1 MDENKV
7 FINNILYKKVA
18 IEPKYLNKNIEK
30 YILNNLKF
38 NLEGKCIKEGFVLPD
53 SIKIV
58 RRSVG
63 KTYGCDFSG
72 NIVYDIV
79 YSAKICNPAEN
90 DIISCVIKNINK
102 LGVLAE
108 NGPLSIIIAKQYHQ
122 DKSIFKNIEI
132 GDYINIKVLG
142 KKFELNDFKISVI
155 GQIVQEGK
163 IKTKKKIKVIS
174 NNHDFK
180 NVNIKYEK
188 NIPLMND
195 SNANADVD
203 ANANANANA
212 DVDANAD
219 ANVDANADVNA
230 DANSSDPE
238 EYLENDDIE
247 NDFDYNKEYDEDI
260 ISDEEI

>member
-18 IEPKYLNKNIEK
+18 IEPRYLNKNIEK
-30 YILNNLKF
+30 YILNNLKL
-38 NLEGKCIKEGFVLPD
+38 NLEGKCIKEGFVQPD

-79 YSAKICNPAEN
+79 YSAKICNPVEN

-102 LGVLAE
+102 LGILAE

-142 KKFELNDFKISVI
+142 KKYELNDFKISVI

-174 NNHDFK
+174 NNYDFK
-180 NVNIKYEK
+180 EEKNEKSNIKYETD
-188 NIPLMND
+188 IPLID
-195 SNANADVD
+195 NANK
-203 ANANANANA
+203 NELNNSS
-212 DVDANAD
+212 
-219 ANVDANADVNA
+219 
-230 DANSSDPE
+230 SSDPE
-238 EYLENDDIE
+238 EYLEDEDIE
-247 NDFDYNKEYDEDI
+247 EDFNYNKEYEEEDI
-260 ISDEEI
+260 LSDEET